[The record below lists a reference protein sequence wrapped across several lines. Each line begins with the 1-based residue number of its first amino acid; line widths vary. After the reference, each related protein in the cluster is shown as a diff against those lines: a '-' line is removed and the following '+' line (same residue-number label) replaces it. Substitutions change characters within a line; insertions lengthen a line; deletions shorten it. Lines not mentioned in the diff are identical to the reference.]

1 MKEMKNNK
9 RKIPGMVYILVS
21 FIPWII
27 YWVLCGMGN
36 VISIFT
42 PLVISLFLVIPQI
55 RKRDLNLMDVT
66 SLFYFSIATIGTLI
80 FNLHIFVEKSGFL
93 GYSVLFLMALFSL
106 IIKQPYTLQ
115 VSKRDYPEIYW
126 KEKLFLTIN
135 NIITGVW
142 AIIFIANATIFL
154 LLDMPFTVTLSNTLI
169 ALGIAF
175 SIVFPLKAPAYF
187 ASREF
192 KKYDWSIEVD
202 KNPKGENEYDAILV
216 GSGIAGLTC
225 GALLSKRGY
234 KVLILEQHYQ
244 VGGYCSSFQRRRFV
258 FNTGV
263 ENVSGLWGKGPITYL
278 LKELGLKKDDLFV
291 KNRMRYI
298 FQGKEINVNKLE
310 EFINVLSE
318 MFPEERGNIY
328 AFFYEAKKA
337 YEECYKEAEVYGVPL
352 PAELIVKVFGERK
365 LLDYPGEHPNFYNW
379 MNKTYNS

>member
-298 FQGKEINVNKLE
+298 FQGKEINANKLE